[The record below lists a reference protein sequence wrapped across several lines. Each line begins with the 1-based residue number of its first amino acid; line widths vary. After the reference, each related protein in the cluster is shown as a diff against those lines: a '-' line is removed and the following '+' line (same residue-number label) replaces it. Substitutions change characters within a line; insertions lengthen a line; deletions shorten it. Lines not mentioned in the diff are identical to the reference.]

1 MCTYEQ
7 VVIDVYL
14 QIHPSRRDAETIWEL
29 INFREGNIPALND
42 STGIPIET
50 NRNEI
55 EWVQE
60 ILDANKSY
68 LQMPKLVAESMQ
80 RRIQKRPA
88 ILKFVRN
95 FLEKRLEMTEHQRN
109 THKVSSRN
117 QEFIQSV
124 VAFILQDQPTDATSK
139 KIVTHYFALK
149 SMNDAITIKTM

>member
-7 VVIDVYL
+7 VVIDVYM

-29 INFREGNIPALND
+29 ISFREGGEPALND
-42 STGIPIET
+42 STGIPIQT

-55 EWVQE
+55 KWVQE
-60 ILDANKSY
+60 VLEANQAY
-68 LQMPKLVAESMQ
+68 IQMPKLVAESMQ

-95 FLEKRLEMTEHQRN
+95 FLEKRLAMTEHQRK

-117 QEFIQSV
+117 QEFIQGV

-149 SMNDAITIKTM
+149 SLHDAVTIKTM

>member
-1 MCTYEQ
+1 MFTYEQ
-7 VVIDVYL
+7 VVIDVYR

-29 INFREGNIPALND
+29 ISFLEGGKPALND
-42 STGIPIET
+42 STGIPIQP
-50 NRNEI
+50 NRDEI
-55 EWVQE
+55 KWVQDV
-60 ILDANKSY
+60 LDANQTY
-68 LQMPKLVAESMQ
+68 LQMPKLVVESMQ

-95 FLEKRLEMTEHQRN
+95 FLEKRLAMTEHQRN

-139 KIVTHYFALK
+139 KIVTHYFTLK
-149 SMNDAITIKTM
+149 SLYDAVTIKPM